1 MVNCSLSFYRFWL
14 YLLYFYFLFFLFSAF
29 RFIGFGFIFVSVL
42 PSFTVILMWYTA
54 NILL

>member
-42 PSFTVILMWYTA
+42 PSFTVILM
-54 NILL
+54 